1 MVCTHPLVIHLAAFS
16 LRFLPGRLGFGS
28 LLLFFPLRVLYMLNC
43 LLRQTAEHVYQL
55 GSYLLF
61 LSQLASVP
69 LGVLFA
75 WEHKGSPGARPQTLN
90 RVYVFEC
97 DSATSICCQESR
109 SVTLGLLLPQSFCL
123 VFIPFHRWDT
133 NSQLLTPDTSSWLR
147 KTKKNKA
154 NPKAQL

>member
-1 MVCTHPLVIHLAAFS
+1 MVCTHPPVIHLSAFS

-28 LLLFFPLRVLYMLNC
+28 LLHFFPLRVLYMLNS

-55 GSYLLF
+55 GSYLVF

-109 SVTLGLLLPQSFCL
+109 PVTLGLLLSQSFCL

-133 NSQLLTPDTSSWLR
+133 NSQLLTPDTSS
-147 KTKKNKA
+147 
-154 NPKAQL
+154 